1 MNLVKNFLSW
11 RVNNILIF
19 IILLLLSVSNF
30 YGLFTNKFYFLKP
43 DNYIFPLLSIIHFI
57 YLYVVWFK
65 ITEKEMPDPKMRNLE
80 YILYAVMIV
89 YVFKIYDSFLILGST
104 SDYVNS
110 VIPATFKP
118 MAISILILYCLL
130 PLLTLVSFW
139 YRKQLIG
146 SYNFENYND
155 NLNLWM

>member
-1 MNLVKNFLSW
+1 
-11 RVNNILIF
+11 
-19 IILLLLSVSNF
+19 
-30 YGLFTNKFYFLKP
+30 
-43 DNYIFPLLSIIHFI
+43 
-57 YLYVVWFK
+57 
-65 ITEKEMPDPKMRNLE
+65 MPDPKMRNLE

-89 YVFKIYDSFLILGST
+89 YVFKIYDSFLVLGST
-104 SDYVNS
+104 SDYANS